1 MESSS
6 ASDEEDLAIASGG
19 EDLLDVAAES
29 AGFGGVGAAED
40 AENVCASGDEGF
52 WSASAGEGFVNAS
65 A

>member
-40 AENVCASGDEGF
+40 AENVCAAEDAENVCASGDEGF
-52 WSASAGEGFVNAS
+52 
-65 A
+65 